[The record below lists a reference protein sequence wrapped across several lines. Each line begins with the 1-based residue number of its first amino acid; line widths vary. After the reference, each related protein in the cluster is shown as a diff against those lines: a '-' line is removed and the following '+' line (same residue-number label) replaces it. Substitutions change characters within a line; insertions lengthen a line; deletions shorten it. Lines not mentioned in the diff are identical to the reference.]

1 VTVAGNADNNGN
13 RPATPNKPAASEN
26 TASVK
31 APAPTNQE
39 SGKVAK
45 PPAAEK
51 PAAAQN
57 TSGEQRSP
65 QKTDNERLLPW
76 EKPAATD
83 SQKTYKVW
91 SSGDTED

>member
-13 RPATPNKPAASEN
+13 KPATRNKPAASEN
-26 TASVK
+26 AAK
-31 APAPTNQE
+31 APAQTTQE
-39 SGKVAK
+39 SSTVAK
-45 PPAAEK
+45 PPATEK
-51 PAAAQN
+51 PAVAQN

-76 EKPAATD
+76 EKPAAAD